1 MRPAGGRRTHKTGR
15 TCCLTTEALTATEAL
30 ADRDLPAAGAAR
42 RAARAGRET
51 VHDEAIILG

>member
-1 MRPAGGRRTHKTGR
+1 
-15 TCCLTTEALTATEAL
+15 LTTEALTATEAL